1 MQRWRR
7 LVVNQQEGVSYGF
20 WLGSVLLALLI
31 SMAVIWSVWR
41 SRQQLAQEARERH
54 KVEQA
59 LALES
64 KFRESLPGAPRPV
77 FLRNDKGEVI
87 KRNKRAKRMEARY
100 AADLVLPAP
109 SCRAPKGSWRCTSRS
124 TPMPRSP
131 LRLGPQAPA
140 GILSPSPTS
149 APARA
154 YPPAASGRAAPARP
168 HQYGARCGAA
178 IHPAGGS
185 HHPGGVCEPGQS
197 RAAGAGEPA
206 DPGQSQRTLT
216 ASPTRTGARCEPPC
230 WPCCKP
236 GDLSPICCAIST
248 PPREPAGCN
257 FPAGAPSGRGVAD
270 LRGGAGCDGQGWSRS
285 TPAASHEQA
294 QQAVLA
300 KGASWPP

>member
-1 MQRWRR
+1 MTLNDRQVDELVQRWRR

-64 KFRESLPGAPRPV
+64 KFRESLFQALPVPV

-109 SCRAPKGSWRCTSRS
+109 QLQGAEGELALHEQVYSYAQL
-124 TPMPRSP
+124 P
-131 LRLGPQAPA
+131 LRLGPRHRQ

-149 APARA
+149 APCASV
-154 YPPAASGRAAPARP
+154 PACCVRQSGACAPSP
-168 HQYGARCGAA
+168 IRC
-178 IHPAGGS
+178 PVWCCNS
-185 HHPGGVCEPGQS
+185 PCW
-197 RAAGAGEPA
+197 GEP
-206 DPGQSQRTLT
+206 
-216 ASPTRTGARCEPPC
+216 SP
-230 WPCCKP
+230 
-236 GDLSPICCAIST
+236 
-248 PPREPAGCN
+248 
-257 FPAGAPSGRGVAD
+257 
-270 LRGGAGCDGQGWSRS
+270 GWS
-285 TPAASHEQA
+285 
-294 QQAVLA
+294 L
-300 KGASWPP
+300 